1 MGYKRAILHVDDTK
15 KLIQNRDWTTYTHI
29 NDYIKHMADYGLRP
43 YKKDIKPSFVG
54 SGIGHPKMNHFCIKH
69 KKVVDSRNEYFRYI
83 IINQKK
89 WMLTKIQY
97 GI

>member
-1 MGYKRAILHVDDTK
+1 MGYKRVILHVDDTK

-29 NDYIKHMADYGLRP
+29 DDYIKDMADYGLRP
-43 YKKDIKPSFVG
+43 YRKDIKPAQMG
-54 SGIGHPKMNHFCIKH
+54 SGIGNPRMNHFCIKN
-69 KKVVDSRNEYFRYI
+69 KKVVNSRHDYFRYI

>member
-1 MGYKRAILHVDDTK
+1 MGYKRVILHVDDTK

-29 NDYIKHMADYGLRP
+29 NDYIKNMADYGLRP
-43 YKKDIKPSFVG
+43 YRKDIRPSSAG
-54 SGIGHPKMNHFCIKH
+54 SGIGNPRMNHYCIKS
-69 KKVVDSRNEYFRYI
+69 KNIVDSRYEYFRYI